1 MKKIIL
7 INRYAES
14 YNILLQENFSL
25 KEEIKDLKENLNLN
39 KDIISSMFKDMKDKK
54 KISYSNILQK
64 LSQENVAIYKQI
76 EKISSERNKL
86 RNELIQIKEEKLC
99 GQEQLAQENNK
110 LKTKLFL
117 MEQNLIKVKSL
128 YELTKKKQDKRNSKI
143 AIKNNNNVEKNQTRS
158 RSQTSSS
165 HNKNLKKNF
174 TNPTNPN
181 DRSNF
186 NMSINKKFFGN
197 IIEKKKFDSIE
208 ESNEVYI
215 VDPSKAVVKLNDE
228 LIFYKESH
236 QKFLT
241 KLKKKQETIE
251 KYENM
256 INKLNAE
263 NNQLRKT
270 YKMKLMKVNNEK
282 ENILTMIVQ
291 NNINLEEQANLNTG
305 NNNIL
310 NKNKKN
316 SILGNPKMSS
326 GLSVTTTDNNDYNV
340 VNTFEQLNID
350 NNQLKK
356 IINKDEVIG
365 KETTLEEFG
374 AVLKSVGLTRELF
387 EKMSQIKGFGKLT
400 DSIEFFYKLTLE
412 KNKQILILEK
422 ENESLIFKNYELNKI
437 NIELENELK
446 LYKNNPDNIDKNLNI
461 NNVKKILDD
470 DSIVDNHSQNTNMNM
485 ISKLNT
491 NVTSNTNN
499 TINTNNNNQEN
510 NLHINST
517 VGTLNNNINGPLL
530 NYKKLIEKQKE
541 EGQLKKAE
549 MIFNLS
555 LEKENESSSCS
566 KNNNNNGE
574 LAENDNYND
583 DNGNEEDERNE
594 NEENEENEDN
604 EDNDN
609 NDQLYLDSN
618 SYGIQFKDSYT
629 ENTNSKIDSIMSK
642 DFNSKYTEE
651 SQD

>member
-1 MKKIIL
+1 
-7 INRYAES
+7 
-14 YNILLQENFSL
+14 
-25 KEEIKDLKENLNLN
+25 
-39 KDIISSMFKDMKDKK
+39 MFKDMKDKK

-64 LSQENVAIYKQI
+64 LSQENVSIYKQI

-128 YELTKKKQDKRNSKI
+128 YELTKKKQEKRNSKI
-143 AIKNNNNVEKNQTRS
+143 NIKNNNAEKNQTRS

-165 HNKNLKKNF
+165 HNKNLKNNF
-174 TNPTNPN
+174 TNPTNPY

-197 IIEKKKFDSIE
+197 IIEKKKFDSNE

-215 VDPSKAVVKLNDE
+215 VDPSKAIVKLNDE

-316 SILGNPKMSS
+316 SMLGNPKMSS
-326 GLSVTTTDNNDYNV
+326 GLSVTTTDNNDYNA

-422 ENESLIFKNYELNKI
+422 ENESLIFKNYELNKL

-446 LYKNNPDNIDKNLNI
+446 MYKNNADNIDKNLNI

-470 DSIVDNHSQNTNMNM
+470 DSIVDNHSQNTNLNM

-491 NVTSNTNN
+491 NVTSNIN
-499 TINTNNNNQEN
+499 NTNNNNAEN
-510 NLHINST
+510 NLQINST
-517 VGTLNNNINGPLL
+517 VGTLNNNITGPLL

-555 LEKENESSSCS
+555 LEKENDSSSCS

-574 LAENDNYND
+574 LANDNYND
-583 DNGNEEDERNE
+583 ENGNEEDERNE

-618 SYGIQFKDSYT
+618 SYDIQFKDSYT
-629 ENTNSKIDSIMSK
+629 ENTNSKIDSIISK
-642 DFNSKYTEE
+642 DFNGKYTEE
-651 SQD
+651 SQNQ

>member
-1 MKKIIL
+1 M
-7 INRYAES
+7 
-14 YNILLQENFSL
+14 QENFSL
-25 KEEIKDLKENLNLN
+25 KEEIKDLKENLNIN

-174 TNPTNPN
+174 TNPTIPN

-291 NNINLEEQANLNTG
+291 NNINLEEQANLNAG

-316 SILGNPKMSS
+316 SMLGNPKMSS
-326 GLSVTTTDNNDYNV
+326 GLSITTTDNNDYNV

-446 LYKNNPDNIDKNLNI
+446 LYKINADNIDKNLNI
-461 NNVKKILDD
+461 TNVKKILDD

-517 VGTLNNNINGPLL
+517 IATLNNNISGPLL

-583 DNGNEEDERNE
+583 DNVNEEDERNE

-629 ENTNSKIDSIMSK
+629 ENTNGKIDSIMSK

>member
-1 MKKIIL
+1 
-7 INRYAES
+7 
-14 YNILLQENFSL
+14 
-25 KEEIKDLKENLNLN
+25 
-39 KDIISSMFKDMKDKK
+39 MFKDMKDKK

-128 YELTKKKQDKRNSKI
+128 YEMTKKKQEKRNSKI
-143 AIKNNNNVEKNQTRS
+143 IVKNNIAEKNQTRS

-165 HNKNLKKNF
+165 HNKNLKNNF
-174 TNPTNPN
+174 TNPTIPN
-181 DRSNF
+181 DRPNF

-197 IIEKKKFDSIE
+197 LIEKKKFDSIE

-305 NNNIL
+305 NNTIL

-316 SILGNPKMSS
+316 SMLGNPKMSS
-326 GLSVTTTDNNDYNV
+326 GLSVTTTDNNDYNA

-422 ENESLIFKNYELNKI
+422 ENESLIFKNYELNKL

-446 LYKNNPDNIDKNLNI
+446 IYKNNGDNIDKNLNI

-470 DSIVDNHSQNTNMNM
+470 DSIVDNHSQNTNINM

-491 NVTSNTNN
+491 NVTSNITNAN
-499 TINTNNNNQEN
+499 TNNTNNNNAEN

-517 VGTLNNNINGPLL
+517 IGTLNNNISGPLL

-566 KNNNNNGE
+566 KNNNNGD
-574 LAENDNYND
+574 LGENDNYND

-594 NEENEENEDN
+594 NEENEDNEDN
-604 EDNDN
+604 EDIDN
-609 NDQLYLDSN
+609 NDHLYLDSN

-642 DFNSKYTEE
+642 DFNSKYTDE
-651 SQD
+651 SQS

>member
-1 MKKIIL
+1 
-7 INRYAES
+7 
-14 YNILLQENFSL
+14 
-25 KEEIKDLKENLNLN
+25 
-39 KDIISSMFKDMKDKK
+39 MFKDMKDKK

-128 YELTKKKQDKRNSKI
+128 YEMTKKKQEKKNSKI
-143 AIKNNNNVEKNQTRS
+143 IVNNNFIEKNQTRS
-158 RSQTSSS
+158 RSQTNSS
-165 HNKNLKKNF
+165 HNKNLKNNF
-174 TNPTNPN
+174 TNPTIPN
-181 DRSNF
+181 DRPNF

-197 IIEKKKFDSIE
+197 LIEKKKFDSIE

-215 VDPSKAVVKLNDE
+215 VDPSKAIVKLNDE

-305 NNNIL
+305 NNTIL

-316 SILGNPKMSS
+316 SMLGNPKMSS
-326 GLSVTTTDNNDYNV
+326 GLSVTTTDNNDYNA

-422 ENESLIFKNYELNKI
+422 ENESLIFKNYELNKL

-446 LYKNNPDNIDKNLNI
+446 MYKNNADNIDKNLNI

-470 DSIVDNHSQNTNMNM
+470 DSIVDNHSQNANMNM

-491 NVTSNTNN
+491 NVTSNITNA
-499 TINTNNNNQEN
+499 NTNNNNTNTNNAEN

-517 VGTLNNNINGPLL
+517 VGTLNNNISGPLL

-541 EGQLKKAE
+541 EDQLKKAE

-555 LEKENESSSCS
+555 LEKENESSSYS
-566 KNNNNNGE
+566 KNNNNGQ
-574 LAENDNYND
+574 LGENDNYND
-583 DNGNEEDERNE
+583 DNDNEEDERNE
-594 NEENEENEDN
+594 NEENEDN
-604 EDNDN
+604 EDNDDIDN
-609 NDQLYLDSN
+609 NDHLYLDSN

-642 DFNSKYTEE
+642 DFNSKYTDE
-651 SQD
+651 SQS

>member
-1 MKKIIL
+1 M
-7 INRYAES
+7 
-14 YNILLQENFSL
+14 QENFSL

-99 GQEQLAQENNK
+99 GQEQLAQENSK

-128 YELTKKKQDKRNSKI
+128 YELSKKKQEKKNSKI
-143 AIKNNNNVEKNQTRS
+143 VIKNNNNDIFEKTQARS

-181 DRSNF
+181 ERSNF

-197 IIEKKKFDSIE
+197 LIEKRKFDSIE

-263 NNQLRKT
+263 NSQLRKT

-310 NKNKKN
+310 NKNRKN
-316 SILGNPKMSS
+316 SMLGNPKMSS
-326 GLSVTTTDNNDYNV
+326 GLSVTTTDNNDYNA

-422 ENESLIFKNYELNKI
+422 ENESLIFKNYELNKV

-446 LYKNNPDNIDKNLNI
+446 LYKNNADNIDKNLNI

-491 NVTSNTNN
+491 NVTSNINN
-499 TINTNNNNQEN
+499 TNNTNNNNQEN
-510 NLHINST
+510 NLQINST
-517 VGTLNNNINGPLL
+517 VGTLNNNISVPLL

-541 EGQLKKAE
+541 EGQLKQAE

-555 LEKENESSSCS
+555 LEKENESSSYS

-574 LAENDNYND
+574 LADNYND
-583 DNGNEEDERNE
+583 DNENNNGNEEDERNE
-594 NEENEENEDN
+594 NEENEDNEDN
-604 EDNDN
+604 EDDDN

-642 DFNSKYTEE
+642 DFNSKYNEE